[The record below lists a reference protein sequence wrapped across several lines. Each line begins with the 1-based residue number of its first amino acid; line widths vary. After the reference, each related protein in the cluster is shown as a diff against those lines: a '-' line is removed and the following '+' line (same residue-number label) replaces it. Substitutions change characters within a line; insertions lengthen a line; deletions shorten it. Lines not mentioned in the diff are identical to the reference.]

1 MPVPA
6 SGEISLG
13 KIGKELRS
21 TGTGNDYDNGPDTQ
35 NATSLTEAST
45 GVIDALNTSNDAAN
59 RPDGSTPHSMS
70 EFYSYDHNLAGLNP
84 PSSLSYTAASTSTIS
99 FTFDE
104 PAGATRVYFFQG
116 PDSSITGW
124 SEGSHVVIDG
134 NTYATVNASGT
145 TTKTVGGS
153 SSDRWY
159 NPAIP
164 SEQMII
170 LGANDYMDLKYKSY
184 DGSYSGFSNSIR
196 GWTLPG
202 SATNPNQ
209 SAAETDEVEMEW
221 DAPTGG
227 ANSYQV
233 FFGTSSNP
241 TGNMVSSSQAID
253 LRTGL
258 TAGQTYYFRVR
269 AVNGGGD
276 LGAYSANFPAYAL
289 PATPTGL
296 SGTGLTTSVSLNWND
311 NAIAPDSYT
320 VQYKLSTAMSYTTF
334 ATVTDSEDNVTGLSS
349 GLTYNFRV
357 KANNTAGS
365 SGYATTTVSTSGGG
379 GGGKKPG
386 GGP

>member
-59 RPDGSTPHSMS
+59 RPDGSTPHNMS

-99 FTFDE
+99 FTFNE

-116 PDSSITGW
+116 AGASFTLFENSAYKFNNQTY
-124 SEGSHVVIDG
+124 VAVDG
-134 NTYATVNASGT
+134 SGT
-145 TTKTVGGS
+145 TSIVVNDGS
-153 SSDRWY
+153 DDQLY
-159 NPAIP
+159 NPAVEVYTDI
-164 SEQMII
+164 S
-170 LGANDYMDLKYKSY
+170 LGANDYMDVKYKSY

-209 SAAETDEVEMEW
+209 SGAETDEVEMEW

-258 TAGQTYYFRVR
+258 VAGQTYYFRVR

-276 LGAYSANFPAYAL
+276 LGDYSANFPAYAL

-296 SGTGLTTSVSLNWND
+296 SGTGLTTSVSLDWND

-320 VQYKLSTAMSYTTF
+320 VEYKLSTAMSYTTF

-379 GGGKKPG
+379 GGKKK